1 MYAFSFSSFRL
12 SNFDFQT
19 AVDIISLRLGSP
31 NRIEAPNTQPHKL
44 VLCNS
49 RKLLEFR
56 ASLKE
61 MLNFDRRSI
70 LRILLGATAAQ
81 TARASTTVLRVGGAS
96 VEVSLDPQGF
106 DLPQEALLDW
116 VKSAALAVTGYYGRF
131 PVPKAGVRII
141 SAERKGVSGGRSFG
155 NHGAQCRIS
164 VGHSTTVADLKED
177 WMLTHAMVHFGF
189 PSVPER
195 NHWIEEGTATYVE
208 PIARA
213 RAGIM
218 SITRAW
224 FEMVRD
230 MPQGLPAAGDK
241 GLDQTH
247 TWGRTYWGGAL
258 FCLLADVG
266 IRKRTANG
274 KGLEDAMRAINR
286 AGGTIDA
293 DWPVERAFEIG
304 DKATGGKTLMEL
316 YEKMRSAPVMV
327 DLPDLWKQLGVE
339 RRDGMVVFDDHA
351 PLAAIRKSII

>member
-1 MYAFSFSSFRL
+1 
-12 SNFDFQT
+12 
-19 AVDIISLRLGSP
+19 
-31 NRIEAPNTQPHKL
+31 
-44 VLCNS
+44 VLN
-49 RKLLEFR
+49 
-56 ASLKE
+56 
-61 MLNFDRRSI
+61 LNRRSAWR
-70 LRILLGATAAQ
+70 LLLGACAAP
-81 TARASTTVLRVGGAS
+81 AMRASTTLLQVGGATI
-96 VEVSLDPQGF
+96 EVSLEPQGF

-116 VKSAALAVTGYYGRF
+116 VKQAALAVTGYYGRF
-131 PVPKAGVRII
+131 PVANAGVRIT
-141 SAERKGVSGGRSFG
+141 STERKGVSGGRSFG

-164 VGHSTTVADLKED
+164 VGRSATLADLKED
-177 WMLTHAMVHFGF
+177 WMLTHEMVHFGF
-189 PSVPER
+189 PSVPEP

-213 RAGIM
+213 RAGTL
-218 SITRAW
+218 SVGRAW

-241 GLDQTH
+241 GLDHTH

-266 IRKRTANG
+266 IRKRTANS

-304 DKATGGKTLMEL
+304 DKATDGKTLMEL
-316 YEKMRSAPVMV
+316 YEKMRSAPVIV

-339 RRDGMVVFDDHA
+339 RRDRTVAFDDHA
-351 PLAAIRKSII
+351 PLASLRKSII